1 MATKASTPN
10 DSEAAWVKRRRVE
23 VDLARGSAASS
34 HDGTGAKKY
43 APEVKKAIGKI
54 AKVESQLHI
63 LS

>member
-34 HDGTGAKKY
+34 HDGKTKKF
-43 APEVKKAIGKI
+43 APEIKKAIGKI
-54 AKVESQLHI
+54 AKTESQLQ
-63 LS
+63 